1 MLGFSCFLEGLAQA
15 VLDFSLWTALPIR
28 RCSKRPGA
36 PVVRNHRD
44 FPWEAMILTAAFKS
58 GYLRYGSAEDFF
70 EAGAELIFATISAE
84 GFMFVDAD

>member
-1 MLGFSCFLEGLAQA
+1 MGRSTNSE
-15 VLDFSLWTALPIR
+15 VLQEARGPYS
-28 RCSKRPGA
+28 
-36 PVVRNHRD
+36 RNHRD